1 MTRMY
6 RKLPFQ
12 GGDPRL
18 VAEVVNNLVEGK
30 SNNSGEITLNTGGA
44 TTTTLFNERIG
55 FESIIL
61 LAPLSVAAAG
71 TGVQLPH
78 GLFEHDTT
86 QNFLANTPTRVA
98 LGVAESAYAMS
109 LASDIV
115 TVDYAGYYDIT
126 FEGRFNNPLS
136 QIHNAYLWFRVNG
149 VDVPHTAASVTVPDK
164 QGSIEGAAYLN
175 LTHPL
180 DLNAND
186 YVEVYCAVD
195 NANVALTAFP
205 AQTTPPD
212 LYARPSIPSS
222 TLELVMHYPSQVSG
236 STGLPYI
243 SDRQKGQA
251 TITHLPNS
259 VADNTFGYI
268 IVG

>member
-6 RKLPFQ
+6 RKIPFQ

-30 SNNSGEITLNTGGA
+30 SNNSGEITLNTSGA
-44 TTTTLFNERIG
+44 ITTTLFDERIG

-61 LAPLSVAAAG
+61 LTPLSVASAG
-71 TGVQLPH
+71 SGVQLPH

-86 QNFLANTPTRVA
+86 QNFSANIATKVT
-98 LGVAESAYAMS
+98 LGVAETAYAMS
-109 LASDIV
+109 LASDRV
-115 TVDYAGYYDIT
+115 TVDYAGYYNAT
-126 FEGRFNNPLS
+126 FMGRFNNPLS

-149 VDVPHTAASVTVPDK
+149 VDVSHSAASVTIPDK
-164 QGSIEGAAYLN
+164 QGSINGAAYVN

-195 NANVALTAFP
+195 DANVSLTALA
-205 AQTTPPD
+205 AQTTP
-212 LYARPSIPSS
+212 YARPSVPSS
-222 TLELVMHYPSQVSG
+222 TLELDMHYPSQVSG

-251 TITHLPNS
+251 TITHLPNN